1 MEVSKEPFSFWSSK
15 GKDKDSLVEQ
25 SNLENNIKNVMQ
37 RISGKVSGFPL
48 VDGEKEQ
55 PDEFLEEELEKKF
68 SAFSAGCLGK
78 LDFRKSSLNKGFS

>member
-1 MEVSKEPFSFWSSK
+1 MEH
-15 GKDKDSLVEQ
+15 

-37 RISGKVSGFPL
+37 RNFGKVSGFL
-48 VDGEKEQ
+48 LDDGEKEQ
-55 PDEFLEEELEKKF
+55 LDEFLEEELEKKF